1 MIPSMCV
8 NVLCVLET
16 HILGP
21 ISHVQ
26 YQPYVSCHIWKNYM
40 IALFL
45 AFYKLSVAFL
55 TNYYL
60 CSFHFV
66 WYVYRLPYA
75 NMLQWSVYV
84 KCTRFTFRVTF
95 LLSPICFMYSFI
107 ITLFIVQL
115 TCWFLFCLE
124 EIFLFL
130 RFILKCQ

>member
-60 CSFHFV
+60 CSFHSCD
-66 WYVYRLPYA
+66 
-75 NMLQWSVYV
+75 M
-84 KCTRFTFRVTF
+84 FTVC
-95 LLSPICFMYSFI
+95 LM
-107 ITLFIVQL
+107 L
-115 TCWFLFCLE
+115 TCCSDLYMLNAQDLRFAWPFSCLQFVLCTALLLYYLSCNLHVDFYYVWKRYFFFCFLF
-124 EIFLFL
+124 
-130 RFILKCQ
+130 